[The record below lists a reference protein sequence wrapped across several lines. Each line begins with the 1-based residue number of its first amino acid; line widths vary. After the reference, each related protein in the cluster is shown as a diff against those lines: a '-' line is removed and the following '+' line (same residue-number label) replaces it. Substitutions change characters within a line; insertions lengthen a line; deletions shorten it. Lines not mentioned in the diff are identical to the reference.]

1 MGAFVW
7 STLSEKTLV
16 PFPCHNIYI
25 GKTKFWVETQAYRCY
40 RSPRDGVLVF
50 VRWVSGTCTGEWS
63 LNPCASF
70 DSVDT
75 QRITHLFFVEAP
87 SDDWSDSEDEEVE
100 NADPSRK
107 IKILE
112 KRLALA
118 QQSLV
123 DYRTLITEKC
133 NIPNLIKDINEPISR
148 QVASTS
154 RDDDTHYF
162 QSYGEHGQPTSF
174 ASTIAIYDLFV
185 TRYPRSHDP
194 G

>member
-1 MGAFVW
+1 M
-7 STLSEKTLV
+7 TLLRPK
-16 PFPCHNIYI
+16 
-25 GKTKFWVETQAYRCY
+25 
-40 RSPRDGVLVF
+40 
-50 VRWVSGTCTGEWS
+50 
-63 LNPCASF
+63 
-70 DSVDT
+70 
-75 QRITHLFFVEAP
+75 RIIQLFFVEAP
-87 SDDWSDSEDEEVE
+87 SDDWSDSEDEEAE
-100 NADPSRK
+100 NADPSHR

-112 KRLALA
+112 KKLALA

-148 QVASTS
+148 QVAPTS

-162 QSYGEHGQPTSF
+162 QSYGEHGQPVTF
-174 ASTIAIYDLFV
+174 VSTMVVCDLIV